1 MPKGLFSSSPVGAVT
16 LVEAPVSQWYI
27 KRARLTFICVS
38 LFCWAAV
45 SAVVSAFMALWM
57 AVALGLVVGAALG
70 MVSAV
75 LVRVWPVLRVLWW
88 WSLEITAVAVVVTAV
103 ALLVRVWPWWGAL
116 IALVVPVA
124 GALLSARVRQF
135 VSAWSWCVVD
145 RHRLRLCFTQLVRA
159 TSQGNSRPLQVPLM
173 LWARP
178 TLAGERVWVWLRPGL
193 SLDDLDGKTGRI
205 AVACL
210 GASQVRV
217 ARAREHLSALI
228 RIDVTRRDPLT
239 GLVPSPLAA
248 LLGGADADE
257 NADVPV
263 SPAVPWVGLDLA
275 DVPEVPVAEP
285 RTGGRR

>member
-1 MPKGLFSSSPVGAVT
+1 
-16 LVEAPVSQWYI
+16 
-27 KRARLTFICVS
+27 
-38 LFCWAAV
+38 
-45 SAVVSAFMALWM
+45 MAL
-57 AVALGLVVGAALG
+57 ALGFVVGLVLGFMSAL
-70 MVSAV
+70 

-88 WSLEITAVAVVVTAV
+88 WSLEITTAAVAVAVV
-103 ALLVRVWPWWGAL
+103 ALLVRVWPWWLAL
-116 IALVVPVA
+116 AAVVVPVA
-124 GALLSARVRQF
+124 GALLSPRVRQF

-205 AVACL
+205 AVTCF

-248 LLGGADADE
+248 LLSGTNAD
-257 NADVPV
+257 ADVPV
-263 SPAVPWVGLDLA
+263 SPAVPLVGLDLA

-285 RTGGRR
+285 RGGGRR